1 MTWNCMLVGYQDR
14 TEFMAFILLGF
25 TVRLRITYVLVGATN
40 KGKRYIDLLPMPLR
54 GSCFLLSHSWY
65 LTVIVS
71 RSIYQ

>member
-1 MTWNCMLVGYQDR
+1 
-14 TEFMAFILLGF
+14 MAFILVDF
-25 TVRLRITYVLVGATN
+25 TVKFADLSTLTYVLVGATN